1 MTFPNGWDGP
11 GYFAAQLYPEPVR
24 TDWSGPVAKPGI
36 VPPRPLQLGDILSG
50 AFHAV
55 RYAPSAMFG
64 LTLVVLMVAQLL
76 GTGVGFLLAK
86 EFGGSII
93 PFDDVDLT
101 DTALFSWSTV
111 TGTLANS
118 VTSVVVGMG
127 LMYTVFHAVSARR
140 VTPVEALRHMGRRMW
155 AALGFSA
162 LAGLLMAGVV
172 ALGAA
177 VLIPVFSSDNT
188 DSGLVLVLLLAPFAA
203 VLAAW
208 LGTRTLFASCA
219 IAVEGL
225 GPLRAIAR
233 SWVLTRGMFWRLLG
247 IYLVASVIISMAAST
262 VSTVF
267 SFAGGLLAMQD
278 QTIGFVAM
286 STASTLTSTVLS
298 LPLTTAVTTLL
309 YVDARI
315 RREGYDLQLSE
326 ALYG

>member
-24 TDWSGPVAKPGI
+24 TDWNRPVARPGI

-55 RYAPSAMFG
+55 RFAPSAMFG

-86 EFGGSII
+86 EFGQSII
-93 PFDDVDLT
+93 PFDDIDVAG
-101 DTALFSWSTV
+101 TALFSWSTV

-140 VTPVEALRHMGRRMW
+140 VSPTEALRHMGRRLW

-162 LAGLLMAGVV
+162 LAGLAMTAVIG
-172 ALGAA
+172 LGAA
-177 VLIPVFSSDNT
+177 VLIPLFSSD
-188 DSGLVLVLLLAPFAA
+188 DASPVALFLLLVPLAA
-203 VLAAW
+203 ALAAW
-208 LGTRTLFASCA
+208 LGTRTLFAPCV

-233 SWVLTRGMFWRLLG
+233 SWALTRGMFWRILG
-247 IYLVASVIISMAAST
+247 ISLLASVIISMAAST

-267 SFAGGLLAMQD
+267 TFAGGLLAMQD
-278 QTIGFVAM
+278 EGIALVAM

-298 LPLTTAVTTLL
+298 LPLTTGVTTLL

-315 RREGYDLQLSE
+315 RREGFDLQLSE

>member
-24 TDWSGPVAKPGI
+24 TDWNRPVARPGI

-55 RYAPSAMFG
+55 RFAPSAMFG

-86 EFGGSII
+86 EFGQSII
-93 PFDDVDLT
+93 PFDDIDLAG
-101 DTALFSWSTV
+101 TALFSWSTV
-111 TGTLANS
+111 TGTLSNS

-140 VTPVEALRHMGRRMW
+140 VSPTEALRHMGRRLW

-162 LAGLLMAGVV
+162 LAGLAMTAVIG
-172 ALGAA
+172 LGAA
-177 VLIPVFSSDNT
+177 VLIPLFSSD
-188 DSGLVLVLLLAPFAA
+188 DASPVALFLLLVPLAA
-203 VLAAW
+203 ALAAW
-208 LGTRTLFASCA
+208 LGTRTLFAPCV

-233 SWVLTRGMFWRLLG
+233 SWALTRGMFWRILG
-247 IYLVASVIISMAAST
+247 ISLLASVIISMAAST

-267 SFAGGLLAMQD
+267 TFAGGLLAMQD
-278 QTIGFVAM
+278 EGIALVAM

-298 LPLTTAVTTLL
+298 LPLTTGVTTLL

-315 RREGYDLQLSE
+315 RREGFDLQLSE

>member
-24 TDWSGPVAKPGI
+24 TDWNRPVARPGI

-55 RYAPSAMFG
+55 RFAPSAMFG

-86 EFGGSII
+86 EFGQSII
-93 PFDDVDLT
+93 PFDDIDLAG
-101 DTALFSWSTV
+101 TALFSWSTV

-140 VTPVEALRHMGRRMW
+140 VSPTEALRHMGRRLW

-162 LAGLLMAGVV
+162 LAGLAMTAVIG
-172 ALGAA
+172 LGAA
-177 VLIPVFSSDNT
+177 VLIPLFSSD
-188 DSGLVLVLLLAPFAA
+188 DASPVALFLLLVPLAA
-203 VLAAW
+203 ALAAW
-208 LGTRTLFASCA
+208 LGTRTLFAPCV

-233 SWVLTRGMFWRLLG
+233 SWVLTRGMFWRILG
-247 IYLVASVIISMAAST
+247 ISLLASVIISMAAST

-267 SFAGGLLAMQD
+267 TFAGGLLAMQD
-278 QTIGFVAM
+278 EGIALVAM

-298 LPLTTAVTTLL
+298 LPLTTGVTTLL

-315 RREGYDLQLSE
+315 RREGFDLQLSE

>member
-24 TDWSGPVAKPGI
+24 TDWNRPVARPGI

-55 RYAPSAMFG
+55 RFAPSAMFG

-86 EFGGSII
+86 EFGQSII
-93 PFDDVDLT
+93 PFDDIDLAG
-101 DTALFSWSTV
+101 TALFSWSTV

-140 VTPVEALRHMGRRMW
+140 VSPTEALRHMGRRLW

-162 LAGLLMAGVV
+162 LAGLAMTAVIG
-172 ALGAA
+172 LGAA
-177 VLIPVFSSDNT
+177 VLIPLFSSD
-188 DSGLVLVLLLAPFAA
+188 DASPVALFLLLVPLAA
-203 VLAAW
+203 ALAAW
-208 LGTRTLFASCA
+208 LGTRTLFAPCV

-233 SWVLTRGMFWRLLG
+233 SWALTRGMFWRILG
-247 IYLVASVIISMAAST
+247 ISLLASVIISMAAST

-267 SFAGGLLAMQD
+267 TFAGGLLAMQD
-278 QTIGFVAM
+278 EGIALVAM

-298 LPLTTAVTTLL
+298 LPLTTGVTTLL

-315 RREGYDLQLSE
+315 RREGFDLQLSE

>member
-24 TDWSGPVAKPGI
+24 TDWNRPVARPGI

-55 RYAPSAMFG
+55 RFAPSAMFG

-86 EFGGSII
+86 EFGQSII
-93 PFDDVDLT
+93 PFDDIDVAG
-101 DTALFSWSTV
+101 TALFSWSTV

-140 VTPVEALRHMGRRMW
+140 VSPTEALRHMGRRLW

-162 LAGLLMAGVV
+162 LAGLAMTAVIG
-172 ALGAA
+172 LGAA
-177 VLIPVFSSDNT
+177 VLIPLFSSD
-188 DSGLVLVLLLAPFAA
+188 DASPVALFLLLVPLAA
-203 VLAAW
+203 ALAAW
-208 LGTRTLFASCA
+208 LGTRTLFAPCV

-233 SWVLTRGMFWRLLG
+233 SWALTRGMFWRILG
-247 IYLVASVIISMAAST
+247 ISLLASVIISMAAST

-267 SFAGGLLAMQD
+267 TFAGALLAMQD
-278 QTIGFVAM
+278 EGIALVAM

-298 LPLTTAVTTLL
+298 LPLTTGVTTLL

-315 RREGYDLQLSE
+315 RREGFDLQLSE

>member
-24 TDWSGPVAKPGI
+24 TDWNRPVARPGI

-55 RYAPSAMFG
+55 RFAPSAMFG

-86 EFGGSII
+86 EFGQSII
-93 PFDDVDLT
+93 PFDDIDLAG
-101 DTALFSWSTV
+101 TALFSWSTV

-140 VTPVEALRHMGRRMW
+140 VSPTEALRHMGRRLW

-162 LAGLLMAGVV
+162 LAGLAMTAVIG
-172 ALGAA
+172 LGAA
-177 VLIPVFSSDNT
+177 VLIPLFSSD
-188 DSGLVLVLLLAPFAA
+188 DASPVALFLLLVPLAA
-203 VLAAW
+203 ALAAW
-208 LGTRTLFASCA
+208 LGTRTLFAPCV

-233 SWVLTRGMFWRLLG
+233 SWALTRGMFWRILG
-247 IYLVASVIISMAAST
+247 ISLLASVIISMAAST
-262 VSTVF
+262 ISSVFTFAGMLLAIESLDLAMLVMTLVSTLI
-267 SFAGGLLAMQD
+267 SA
-278 QTIGFVAM
+278 I
-286 STASTLTSTVLS
+286 LS
-298 LPLTTAVTTLL
+298 LPLTTAVVSLL

-315 RREGYDLQLSE
+315 RQEGYDLQLSE